1 MRPTSARPNSVSP
14 SVTANRPTA
23 LAAAP
28 GRSSRRDPGLRAG
41 RTATAVIATAMTA
54 NGMLTQ
60 KTEAQPE
67 KRSRIPPTAGPTP
80 KPVPPTAAQ
89 VPMAPARVSGG
100 NASVMMDSVSA
111 SIAAPPTPWSA
122 RKATRA
128 IASGDRAQAAEPIAK
143 ITTPTRKIRRRP

>member
-1 MRPTSARPNSVSP
+1 MACGQRRSHPRKPARKTTPTAIGAATGHEAHERAADSVSP

-41 RTATAVIATAMTA
+41 LTATAVIATAMTA

-67 KRSRIPPTAGPTP
+67 KRSRIPH
-80 KPVPPTAAQ
+80 
-89 VPMAPARVSGG
+89 
-100 NASVMMDSVSA
+100 
-111 SIAAPPTPWSA
+111 
-122 RKATRA
+122 
-128 IASGDRAQAAEPIAK
+128 
-143 ITTPTRKIRRRP
+143 